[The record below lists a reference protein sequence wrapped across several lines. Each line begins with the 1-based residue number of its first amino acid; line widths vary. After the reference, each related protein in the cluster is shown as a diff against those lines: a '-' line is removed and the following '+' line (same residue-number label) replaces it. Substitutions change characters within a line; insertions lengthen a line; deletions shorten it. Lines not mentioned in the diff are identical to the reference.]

1 MGITLA
7 SHLEQTLP
15 LQKLKIKR
23 MVKNSIKPVGPGL
36 SRVKLFLSKVSSKLS
51 LKCTEYC
58 LLFTFFYQLFM
69 PTSF

>member
-7 SHLEQTLP
+7 SHLQQTLP

-36 SRVKLFLSKVSSKLS
+36 SRVKLFFKQGLIKTKL
-51 LKCTEYC
+51 EVY
-58 LLFTFFYQLFM
+58 
-69 PTSF
+69 